1 MLALA
6 VPTRS
11 RYWPTHSSIR
21 SSSNTARA
29 TGGAFPNSW
38 SAYTKAK
45 SPIEDRRAVTEAA
58 VLAPPGH
65 CVVAVE
71 EGPVH
76 GRQPTAQ
83 RRAVHDVVVHE
94 GERVQQLER
103 GAGVDHDLVGRVAP
117 GAHEGPVAERG
128 PQPLAAGADEVEQG
142 SQRCVEVGVDP
153 GPAVDLPAD
162 QVVDAP
168 LDRVADLGQARG
180 GTRGASPIDPVVH
193 RPIVGPSPGP

>member
-1 MLALA
+1 MLAARRADEVEVLTHA
-6 VPTRS
+6 QLDSQLVEHGPGHGRRVPEQLVRV
-11 RYWPTHSSIR
+11 HEGEV
-21 SSSNTARA
+21 AD
-29 TGGAFPNSW
+29 
-38 SAYTKAK
+38 
-45 SPIEDRRAVTEAA
+45 EDCRAVTEAA

-71 EGPVH
+71 EGPMH

-83 RRAVHDVVVHE
+83 RRAVHDVVVHQ

-117 GAHEGPVAERG
+117 GTHEGPVTERG

-168 LDRVADLGQARG
+168 FDRVADLGQARG
-180 GTRGASPIDPVVH
+180 GLGQHPRSTPLSIGRS
-193 RPIVGPSPGP
+193 